1 MEKAVP
7 IRRHLDIQKEVKED
21 VSGLQ
26 DHDRE
31 ISADAEILHRD
42 ELMGTRSKFYPKTD
56 KTFSDTLAPQMTTAT
71 LFPR

>member
-1 MEKAVP
+1 MEKTVP

-31 ISADAEILHRD
+31 ITADAEILHRD
-42 ELMGTRSKFYPKTD
+42 ELMRSEILKQQKLIPGQTRP
-56 KTFSDTLAPQMTTAT
+56 
-71 LFPR
+71 FPIHWRHR